1 MRKDKRSQVIQ
12 RKRLIGMQ
20 FGGQNSLDSDNLNM
34 ASDTM
39 IMANG
44 EDSSLVESEILVLL

>member
-1 MRKDKRSQVIQ
+1 MNFGEKMRKDKRSQVIQ

-20 FGGQNSLDSDNLNM
+20 FGGQNSLDRENLNM

-44 EDSSLVESEILVLL
+44 DDS